1 MKEILK
7 YYNAIIHAH
16 SEEAKKLL
24 FFNLLMELFKK
35 NDEIKDIIS
44 KMSLGAETTILNI
57 PINKDKTK
65 TGRADTQYG
74 KVIIEFE
81 KDLSKTLKHAEEQLK
96 EYLLGNWCITNDYN
110 YTLISTDG
118 LKWAIYGVK
127 PESFLDKTNVTVQEL
142 ELKVIDWFVLDDT
155 KSLEFFT
162 FLDRYLFR
170 YETQTATLENI
181 QIDFGESSGLFL
193 TVIGELRNFY
203 NKIAEEI
210 DIKTAYNEWAT
221 FLSIAYGSFN
231 ANPDIFLV
239 HTYLSVFSKLLAYS
253 VITHDKFIDDDELKE
268 ILEGTKFRSL
278 QVANFVEND
287 FYKWISN
294 PKYFQ
299 EIKPTLRRIAA
310 KIGDYDLSNIKSDI
324 LKGVY
329 QELIDLETRHSL
341 GEYYTPDW
349 LCEKIVNS
357 FDFERSANIFDPSC
371 GSGSFLLA
379 AVTRMKKLHSDIT
392 LEELSSQIVGID
404 IHPLSVQIAKT
415 TLLLSFGSLLKNIK
429 KPFYIR
435 VYLSNSIVAPDT
447 NVNLFGEEFVVKM
460 NNKTYYLPKGTFDFP
475 TLFDFAIS
483 FIEKLATI
491 TLNKSPEPISTIEN
505 ILKKETPNID
515 KKFVERIYDIYLGLK
530 EAKETGNDSIWSY
543 ILQNSYKPFFL
554 KHQFDYIVGNPPWIT
569 FRNIKNVTYQEE
581 LKKLASK
588 YKIVPDKVA
597 NLPNLEIAA
606 IFLAHCNSYFLKPN
620 GKLAFVLPRSFIS
633 AEHHD
638 NSRSGK
644 AEHFII
650 TSVWDLENVSPLFN
664 IPSCVWFTQ
673 HAKEAKSIPEN
684 GIKGLSINGKLKQ
697 HNNQLSEI
705 IDKLTDKNVTWYY
718 SKLNKVSALSNT
730 KINISS
736 ENPYKK
742 YFKAGATI
750 IPRNFYFVQ
759 LECDKPSDWKDRVLP
774 ARSNMQVN
782 EDAKKPWKDLILKG
796 EINTNYLFYTAI
808 SKNIIPFGILNPL
821 LVVLPIE
828 IDKGKN
834 IKLMDFK
841 KIRELGDIDTSIWFE
856 KVEELWNSNKTDHNS
871 KMKSIQYLNWQNK
884 LTNIYNTSE
893 NAKFSNSKN
902 LNQKGTKSQD
912 LSKRYLVLYTASA
925 KDASAVIVDRKQ
937 FDLPFIAET
946 KTYVLYADNKDE
958 AYYITAFLN
967 SDYANLVIKDFQS
980 KGLFGPRD
988 IHKKILD
995 VPFSK
1000 YNSKNSKH
1008 LQIVELSK
1016 ECEKIVSNYIKDNQL
1031 NDNDYNVGQIRS
1043 KIRKLLANKLV
1054 DIDKLIK

>member
-7 YYNAIIHAH
+7 YYNDIVHAH

-35 NDEIKDIIS
+35 NDEVKDIIS
-44 KMSLGAETTILNI
+44 KMSLGAETTIFNI

-65 TGRADTQYG
+65 TGRVDTQYG

-96 EYLLGNWCITNDYN
+96 EYLLGNWSITNDYN

-127 PESFLDKTNVTVQEL
+127 PESFLDKTKVTVQEL
-142 ELKVIDWFVLDDT
+142 ELKVIDWFVLDNT
-155 KSLEFFT
+155 KTQEFFT

-193 TVIGELRNFY
+193 SVIGELRNFY
-203 NKIAEEI
+203 NKIGDEI

-231 ANPDIFLV
+231 ANSDIFLV

-268 ILEGTKFRSL
+268 ILEGTKFRNL

-287 FYKWISN
+287 FYKWISH
-294 PKYFQ
+294 PHYFNQ
-299 EIKPTLRRIAA
+299 IKPTLRRIAA
-310 KIGDYDLSNIKSDI
+310 KIGDYDLSNVKSDI

-357 FDFERSANIFDPSC
+357 FDFERSASIFDPSC

-379 AVTRMKKLHSDIT
+379 AATRMKELHPEIT

-415 TLLLSFGSLLKNIK
+415 TLLLSFGDLLKNIK

-447 NVNLFGEEFVVKM
+447 NVNLFGEEFIVKM
-460 NNKTYYLPKGTFDFP
+460 NNKSYFLPSGTFELAG
-475 TLFDFAIS
+475 LFDYAIS
-483 FIEKLATI
+483 FIEKLANI

-505 ILKKETPNID
+505 SLKRENPKVD
-515 KKFVERIYDIYLGLK
+515 KNLIARIYEIYLGLK
-530 EAKETGNDSIWSY
+530 EAKETGKDSIWSY

-554 KHQFDYIVGNPPWIT
+554 KHQFDYIVGNPPWFT
-569 FRNIKNVTYQEE
+569 YSSVKNADYQEE
-581 LKKLASK
+581 LKKLAIK
-588 YKIVPDKVA
+588 YKIIPDKKA
-597 NLPNLEIAA
+597 NMPHLEIAA
-606 IFLAHCNSYFLKPN
+606 IFLAHCNSYFLKPT
-620 GKLAFVLPRSFIS
+620 GKLAFVLPRSFLS

-644 AEHFII
+644 ADDFKI
-650 TSVWDLENVSPLFN
+650 TSVWDLEKVSPLFN
-664 IPSCVWFTQ
+664 IPSCVWFTE
-673 HAKEAKSIPEN
+673 HAKVAKSIPEN
-684 GIKGLSINGKLKQ
+684 GIEGLTIHGKLRQ
-697 HNNQLSEI
+697 NNNRLAEI
-705 IDKLTDKNVTWYY
+705 ADKITDNKVTWYY
-718 SKLNKVSALSNT
+718 SKLKNNSALTNEKLKISTKSNA
-730 KINISS
+730 
-736 ENPYKK
+736 YKTL
-742 YFKAGATI
+742 FKQGATI
-750 IPRNFYFVQ
+750 VPRNFYFVK
-759 LECDKPSDWKDRVLP
+759 LECDKPSDWNDRLLP
-774 ARSNMQVN
+774 VCTDNKANDN
-782 EDAKKPWKDLILKG
+782 AKKPWKDLILKG
-796 EINTNYLFYTAI
+796 EINTNYLFYTAL
-808 SKNIIPFGILNPL
+808 SKNIVPFGILNPL
-821 LVVLPIE
+821 LIALPIQ
-828 IDKGKN
+828 IDEYKN
-834 IKLMDFK
+834 ILMLDSQ
-841 KIRELGDIDTSIWFE
+841 KIREFGDLDTSIWFE
-856 KVEELWNSNKTDHNS
+856 KAEELWNKNKTENNKDIN
-871 KMKSIQYLNWQNK
+871 SIQYLNWQNK
-884 LTNIYNTSE
+884 ITTFYNTSE
-893 NAKFSNSKN
+893 SITSTSLKRNNPKYVSQNLSAK
-902 LNQKGTKSQD
+902 
-912 LSKRYLVLYTASA
+912 YLVLYTASA
-925 KDASAVIVDRKQ
+925 KDASAVIIDRKD
-937 FDLPFIAET
+937 FDLPFIVESVC
-946 KTYVLYADNKDE
+946 YVLYTNNKDE

-967 SDYANLVIKDFQS
+967 SNHANLVIKDFQA
-980 KGLFGPRD
+980 KGLFGPRH

-1000 YNSKNSKH
+1000 YNSKKAEH
-1008 LQIVELSK
+1008 QEIVRLSK
-1016 ECEKIVSNYIKDNQL
+1016 ECETTVKEYILRNFLKHT
-1031 NDNDYNVGQIRS
+1031 DYNVGTERS
-1043 KIRKLLANKLV
+1043 RIRKLLADKLV